1 LFYCGFVSGMF
12 QAALFNPWWVSEWV
26 SEYCTSINDTH
37 TKSSRIVI
45 ILLTLCLLYVCCT
58 TYSFTHTLHL
68 FFITL
73 LGITILGIEHFILQS
88 KKIEIFFMSKI
99 LSNRLV
105 VLYRHFFNEQCLL
118 DCISHW
124 KIFSCKA
131 CWRYERE
138 GRVMYMITGWLWQ
151 QEISLEPWVVS
162 CWTHWQL
169 SRWVVLFINSK
180 TMRNNDALCNICL
193 L

>member
-1 LFYCGFVSGMF
+1 VS
-12 QAALFNPWWVSEWV
+12 ASV
-26 SEYCTSINDTH
+26 NDTLI
-37 TKSSRIVI
+37 KSSRIVVSFCERCACCMSVVQLTL
-45 ILLTLCLLYVCCT
+45 LLTHYIIF
-58 TYSFTHTLHL
+58 S
-68 FFITL
+68 ITL

-99 LSNRLV
+99 LSNHLV
-105 VLYRHFFNEQCLL
+105 VLCRHFFNEQCLL

-151 QEISLEPWVVS
+151 QEISLEP
-162 CWTHWQL
+162 
-169 SRWVVLFINSK
+169 
-180 TMRNNDALCNICL
+180 
-193 L
+193 